1 MCKIDVFR
9 GTIGKLTYTKLSYN
23 YIRPA
28 NITSMSSAL
37 QIIPLKTCSSGPHKW
52 QHHPELSKQGD
63 DFIVTRRNVYTA
75 RLCEFQDLKEECVLY
90 SSYREFIDT
99 DVYNLNAAITST
111 KTKRELFKDNTTIAF
126 LDTIRYPD
134 DPNKPYVHKPFL
146 PFDEELNGITFSCPI
161 CADEFCVNDVDTENL
176 PVSVYIACK
185 HVACNRCIELMRKKW
200 TCNPYHCPWCRQ
212 ASFQITPI
220 NDALLRQTV
229 LFCETTI
236 RAKQNA
242 LNVVNVVS
250 KKNDLKCV
258 QKMIIKMDESLT
270 KLNSTIETEK
280 LNDIVKPDSLS
291 KMTRRQK
298 KRTRRYVN
306 KLHTKYMNLKDKYK
320 KAIDDAIEMV
330 NKKNDIIKKAQCEF
344 SEQDFGCRL
353 KKIKQL
359 KNRILSDFR
368 NTDNTQF

>member
-1 MCKIDVFR
+1 MFR
-9 GTIGKLTYTKLSYN
+9 
-23 YIRPA
+23 
-28 NITSMSSAL
+28 
-37 QIIPLKTCSSGPHKW
+37 
-52 QHHPELSKQGD
+52 PEQNDERACLKQGGG
-63 DFIVTRRNVYTA
+63 FIENDVTHHNSVEKRRNMYTA
-75 RLCEFQDLKEECVLY
+75 RLYEFQDLKEEVALH

-99 DVYNLNAAITST
+99 NVYNLNAAIKST
-111 KTKRELFKDNTTIAF
+111 KTKHELFKDIEF
-126 LDTIRYPD
+126 LDKLWLKTD
-134 DPNKPYVHKPFL
+134 GLNEPFR

-161 CADEFCVNDVDTENL
+161 CADEFCVRDVDTENL

-185 HVACNRCIELMRKKW
+185 HVACNKCIELMRKKW

>member
-1 MCKIDVFR
+1 
-9 GTIGKLTYTKLSYN
+9 
-23 YIRPA
+23 
-28 NITSMSSAL
+28 
-37 QIIPLKTCSSGPHKW
+37 
-52 QHHPELSKQGD
+52 
-63 DFIVTRRNVYTA
+63 
-75 RLCEFQDLKEECVLY
+75 
-90 SSYREFIDT
+90 
-99 DVYNLNAAITST
+99 
-111 KTKRELFKDNTTIAF
+111 
-126 LDTIRYPD
+126 
-134 DPNKPYVHKPFL
+134 
-146 PFDEELNGITFSCPI
+146 
-161 CADEFCVNDVDTENL
+161 
-176 PVSVYIACK
+176 
-185 HVACNRCIELMRKKW
+185 
-200 TCNPYHCPWCRQ
+200 
-212 ASFQITPI
+212 
-220 NDALLRQTV
+220 V

>member
-229 LFCETTI
+229 LFCE
-236 RAKQNA
+236 NA
-242 LNVVNVVS
+242 LRF
-250 KKNDLKCV
+250 KKNVLAIHTKKEDLKCV
-258 QKMIIKMDESLT
+258 QKMIMKMENRLT

-298 KRTRRYVN
+298 KRTKRYVN
-306 KLHTKYMNLKDKYK
+306 KLHTKYMNLNKKYTKTIAEAKELQNK
-320 KAIDDAIEMV
+320 KENKLKHMQQNDEFDCV
-330 NKKNDIIKKAQCEF
+330 NKVMC
-344 SEQDFGCRL
+344 L
-353 KKIKQL
+353 KT
-359 KNRILSDFR
+359 RIMADY
-368 NTDNTQF
+368 NNMQ

>member
-1 MCKIDVFR
+1 MLRVKILVI
-9 GTIGKLTYTKLSYN
+9 TVVLHIYKMSY
-23 YIRPA
+23 
-28 NITSMSSAL
+28 SSA
-37 QIIPLKTCSSGPHKW
+37 
-52 QHHPELSKQGD
+52 SKQDNTSVQYKRGGKYR
-63 DFIVTRRNVYTA
+63 FGEKRRDMYA
-75 RLCEFQDLKEECVLY
+75 DRLSEFQELKEELELY

-99 DVYNLNAAITST
+99 NVYNLNSTIKAI
-111 KTKRELFKDNTTIAF
+111 KTKYELFKDIET
-126 LDTIRYPD
+126 LDTVHYLN
-134 DPNKPYVHKPFL
+134 DPNNPYYEPFL

-185 HVACNRCIELMRKKW
+185 HVACNKCIEIMRKRF

-212 ASFQITPI
+212 VSFQITPI

-353 KKIKQL
+353 KKRKQL
-359 KNRILSDFR
+359 KNRIVSDFR
-368 NTDNTQF
+368 NMDNTQV